1 MSNGARVALEGVNY
15 NPIWGLY
22 NGACGNVKEIIFK
35 DNENPNDGYM
45 PLYVVVEFPGYT
57 GPPWDIQN
65 PTHVPIP
72 MNRTLCNHG
81 CCSRVRCPLVMAWA
95 ITLHRFQGQS
105 AGPVDPGKIPNPYQ
119 CIVFDPHDSTAEHKA
134 LGLFYTGLSRAT
146 TLGGKTGIDSA
157 LFFDGKDATESRMQY
172 LGQKVDSSDFYDT
185 YEDRKS
191 WINYLEGRVCTCNL
205 TLAQRDSLLQW
216 VALAS
221 YSPGAVEKRAI
232 LRQMASP

>member
-1 MSNGARVALEGVNY
+1 MRVSV
-15 NPIWGLY
+15 
-22 NGACGNVKEIIFK
+22 
-35 DNENPNDGYM
+35 
-45 PLYVVVEFPGYT
+45 T
-57 GPPWDIQN
+57 WD
-65 PTHVPIP
+65 
-72 MNRTLCNHG
+72 
-81 CCSRVRCPLVMAWA
+81 S
-95 ITLHRFQGQS
+95 
-105 AGPVDPGKIPNPYQ
+105 
-119 CIVFDPHDSTAEHKA
+119 STW
-134 LGLFYTGLSRAT
+134 
-146 TLGGKTGIDSA
+146 GGKTGIDSA